1 MSSKVKLIPQS
12 SPNTAQNV
20 PSISAYS
27 PCTTCCY
34 QGKIKGFFGS
44 KIHSLFYLVPHLK
57 TFCVDSGVE
66 DVIADSKA
74 HKVVVKGKKAA
85 ADPMK
90 VVERVQ
96 KKTGRKVELLSPLP
110 PPPEEKKEE
119 EKKEE
124 PEPPKPEEKKEVK
137 DLNECTQCST
147 TSLYGNFSFTSDLAK
162 LTE

>member
-1 MSSKVKLIPQS
+1 M
-12 SPNTAQNV
+12 
-20 PSISAYS
+20 
-27 PCTTCCY
+27 
-34 QGKIKGFFGS
+34 
-44 KIHSLFYLVPHLK
+44 
-57 TFCVDSGVE
+57 E

-74 HKVVVKGKKAA
+74 HKVVVKGKKPA

-124 PEPPKPEEKKEVK
+124 PEPPKAEEKKEVNRPI
-137 DLNECTQCST
+137 LI
-147 TSLYGNFSFTSDLAK
+147 LAF
-162 LTE
+162 LHCPCNHHIAVLLF